1 MIAARLKRRGSP
13 ALSRRIDTVLPQLF
27 EFQVRPRILYGPR
40 SVHEVGF
47 EARKLRAAQAVLVTD
62 QGLVRAGLTGR
73 IEAGLAGSGVT
84 LSGIYDAVPPNSEV
98 RFVDEGAAY
107 ARAAGCDVLIALG
120 GGSVLDTAKGMNL
133 LLTEGGALLDYEGA
147 GLLTRPLRPLI
158 AIPTTAGTGSEVTIA
173 AVIRDEAQGLKLE
186 FNSPFLMPDVAILD
200 PELTF
205 SLPPGLTA
213 STGMDALT
221 HAIES
226 YLSTGT
232 QPLSDALAIGAIKL
246 IAANLHRAVQHGSDL
261 EARSSMLLASNMAGI
276 AFSNALLGI
285 VHAMAHPCGGRFGI
299 PHGVANSILLP
310 YGMEYNLPACSAR
323 LADLAVALGVDRH
336 GMDDEAAARAGIA
349 AVRRL
354 ARDCGLA
361 SRLSEVGVPH
371 DGLAQLAAD
380 SQGDAM
386 MFTNPLYAG
395 EEDVLALY
403 ERAF

>member
-1 MIAARLKRRGSP
+1 MP
-13 ALSRRIDTVLPQLF
+13 LPQLF

-40 SVHEVGF
+40 SVREVGF
-47 EARKLRAAQAVLVTD
+47 EAQKLHGASAVIVTD
-62 QGLVRAGLTGR
+62 PGVRQAGLVQRVVDGLD
-73 IEAGLAGSGVT
+73 GSGVAMA
-84 LSGIYDAVPPNSEV
+84 GIFDAVPPNSEV
-98 RFVDEGAAY
+98 QVVERGAAF
-107 ARAAGCDVLIALG
+107 ARAAGCDLLIALG

-158 AIPTTAGTGSEVTIA
+158 AIPTTAGTGSEVTLA

-200 PELTF
+200 PELTL

-213 STGMDALT
+213 ATGMDALT
-221 HAIES
+221 HAVEAIM
-226 YLSTGT
+226 STGA

-246 IAANLHRAVQHGSDL
+246 IAANLRPAVQQGKDL
-261 EARSSMLLASNMAGI
+261 EVRGNLLLAASMAGI
-276 AFSNALLGI
+276 AFSNSLLGI
-285 VHAMAHPCGGRFGI
+285 VHAMAHPCGGRHGV

-310 YGMEYNLPACSAR
+310 YGMEYNLPACARR
-323 LADLAVALGVDRH
+323 LADVAAALGVEVH
-336 GMDDEAAARAGIA
+336 GSDDETAARAGIA
-349 AVRRL
+349 AVRQL
-354 ARDCGLA
+354 ALDCGLPT
-361 SRLSEVGVPH
+361 RLSEVGVPH
-371 DGLAQLAAD
+371 EGLAQMAAD

-386 MFTNPLYAG
+386 MFTNPLCAS